1 MSNSENMTLAERL
14 AQKIK
19 ASPLG
24 ELLDEDDLGEIC
36 KRAIEEAFF
45 KPREERDR
53 YNSVTRLEPRI
64 LAEARTASKE
74 AMAPIFTAAAKDL
87 AENPAFRELLAQA
100 AIGLIPDMMMN
111 AGRLAAQEGAMK
123 GARDAIEQVQQMA
136 RNGVLGR

>member
-87 AENPAFRELLAQA
+87 AENPA